1 MNAPNDFHDDP
12 RLTAYAL
19 NELDG
24 AERAEVDA
32 LLAKDETARR
42 AVEEIRATAGTLAA
56 ELGREPASSLTELQR
71 TRIAAVAKSGSRPK
85 PVLRTFRIGPVASI
99 AAASLLVGATGGVL
113 VGQRWAARTD
123 QSTLAQREGR
133 DFSGDGSFR
142 YRGNAE
148 FARRE
153 GLYDSDGSTAATDQ
167 PVPGVAN
174 ATFTAAGGSGAAGE
188 LKPTSSTSLTK
199 DTFAAHDGGRGGVGD
214 QAATGSAY
222 SMGGGAGGGGAR
234 TSGGA
239 GAPNPDPDA
248 PINLPSGATGGT
260 SVGVGGG
267 PRGPAP
273 GGKRGAGSSGGF
285 GKRAG
290 GGKGEG
296 GLIPPPAPPKP
307 ARPRGYTGPGAET
320 PPASREPSDAPPP
333 PEGSGPSTP
342 GGGGP
347 ATGGPDAAG
356 GKALAAQ
363 PKAPVLGDVPVAGT
377 LIVAKQEEAEQLKK
391 LQALG
396 YVGGPTVDDHTYPG
410 SWSSTAAYAHVEDNP
425 FRLVKDAPLSTF
437 GVDVDTG
444 SYSNIRR
451 FLSSRQLPPPGA
463 VRIEEMVNYFP
474 YDYAPPQDG
483 RPFAVRVDVAG
494 CPWKTD
500 HRLVRVGIKG
510 KVVATAAR
518 PAANLVFLLDVSG
531 SMSPANRLPLVVQSM
546 KLLLSQLEARD
557 RVAIVVYAGASG
569 LVLPSTACEDK
580 ATILAALDSLRSGG
594 STNGA
599 AGIELAYQVAAQNK
613 IEGGVNRV
621 ILATDGDFNVGV
633 TDQSSL
639 VTMIQEKAKQGTF
652 LSVLGVGDDNL
663 KDSTMEMLADKGNGN
678 YAYIDT
684 IKEGEKALVAQASGT
699 LVTIAKDVKLQIEFN
714 PSQVGAYRLIGYE
727 NRVLAAEDFKDDK
740 KDAGEIGAG
749 HTVTALYE
757 IATPGT
763 SDTLTAGVE
772 PLKYQ
777 TPPAPAGDISRELL
791 TVKLRWKEPNADV
804 STPMEVPV
812 VDEGM
817 TYSSASPDF
826 KFAAS
831 VAAFGMTLRNSPH
844 RGNVSMSAILEL
856 ATEGAA
862 NDPGGYRA
870 EFVTML
876 KQAVE
881 LGLK

>member
-1 MNAPNDFHDDP
+1 MSGTNDFHDDP

-19 NELDG
+19 NELDV

-32 LLAKDETARR
+32 LLAKDESARR

-113 VGQRWAARTD
+113 VGQRWMAPRTD
-123 QSTLAQREGR
+123 ERRMASIGATKAVEDRGGR
-133 DFSGDGSFR
+133 DFTTSFR
-142 YRGNAE
+142 RS
-148 FARRE
+148 E
-153 GLYDSDGSTAATDQ
+153 GVYDAAVSTAPTD
-167 PVPGVAN
+167 PAVPGSGG
-174 ATFTAAGGSGAAGE
+174 ATFTAAGGASSSGSGVDQPSGTNVF
-188 LKPTSSTSLTK
+188 KDSKSTDGSVLLRSTKGVDVNNPGASLDVGKKK
-199 DTFAAHDGGRGGVGD
+199 DESV
-214 QAATGSAY
+214 
-222 SMGGGAGGGGAR
+222 
-234 TSGGA
+234 
-239 GAPNPDPDA
+239 
-248 PINLPSGATGGT
+248 PSGATGGT
-260 SVGVGGG
+260 SIGTAQDGG
-267 PRGPAP
+267 A
-273 GGKRGAGSSGGF
+273 GGF
-285 GKRAG
+285 GRRSG

-307 ARPRGYTGPGAET
+307 HSRWGPRAEV
-320 PPASREPSDAPPP
+320 PPASREPTDAPPP
-333 PEGSGPSTP
+333 PEAGGPSTP
-342 GGGGP
+342 GGDAAGGP
-347 ATGGPDAAG
+347 ATGGPDAG
-356 GKALAAQ
+356 GGAALAAQ
-363 PKAPVLGDVPVAGT
+363 PKAPVLGDVPIAGT
-377 LIVAKQEEAEQLKK
+377 FMVEKKKEAEQLKG
-391 LQALG
+391 LQSLG
-396 YVGGPTVDDHTYPG
+396 YLGGADHT
-410 SWSSTAAYAHVEDNP
+410 TAAYAHVEDNP

-437 GVDVDTG
+437 GVDVDTA

-451 FLSSRQLPPPGA
+451 FLSSRQLTPPGA

-474 YDYAPPQDG
+474 YDYAPPTDG

-531 SMSPANRLPLVVQSM
+531 SMQPANRLPLVVQSM

-569 LVLPSTACEDK
+569 LVLPSTPCEDK

-621 ILATDGDFNVGV
+621 VLATDGDFNVGV

-639 VTMIQEKAKQGTF
+639 VTLIQEKAKQGTF
-652 LSVLGVGDDNL
+652 LSVLGVGDDNY
-663 KDSTMEMLADKGNGN
+663 KDATMEMLADKGNGN

-727 NRVLAAEDFKDDK
+727 NRVLAAEDFRDDK

-757 IATPGT
+757 IAPPGT

-777 TPPAPAGDISRELL
+777 TPPAPAGDVSRELL

-844 RGNVSMSAILEL
+844 RGNVSMAAILEL